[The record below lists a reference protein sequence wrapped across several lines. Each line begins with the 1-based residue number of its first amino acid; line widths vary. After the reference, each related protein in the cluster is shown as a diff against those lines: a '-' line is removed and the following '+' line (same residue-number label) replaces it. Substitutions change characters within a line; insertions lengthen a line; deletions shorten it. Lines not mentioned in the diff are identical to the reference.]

1 MSSTNPPSHSRLN
14 DPVRVAG
21 DPSPEDVI
29 ENESLE
35 IPHTKGSVPVIEM
48 RGISKSFPGVC
59 ALDDVSLAV
68 NAGEVHMLLGQN
80 GAGKSTLIKVLCG
93 AHSPDAGE
101 FLIDDQPVLIHSAAD
116 ARRLGIAVIFQEF
129 SLVPYLN
136 IAQNIFLGREFGGRL
151 PGLLDQRRMHAEA
164 RSLLDTLGMKLDTR
178 TRAGKLGVAEQ
189 QIVEIAKALSQNA
202 RILVMDEPTAAISDL
217 DIERLFERIQ
227 RLKQEGI
234 AIIYISHRL
243 SEVFRIGDKITV
255 LRDGRNVAS
264 LEPAGTSM
272 EALVRLMVGRD
283 IDKMSRGIVSRQTG
297 ETALDVRDL
306 KAANGI
312 DRANLSL
319 RIGEIVGLAGLV
331 GAGRSELA
339 RAIFGADRVLS
350 GEVWLEGFPLT
361 GDPADSVRHG
371 VGLVPENRKEEGL
384 ALIRSVQDNLLMAGL
399 GNLFPDR
406 WYRFSKAAQV
416 VAGLI
421 DQLRVVT
428 PSPGRLVKYLSG
440 GNQQKVVI
448 GKWLNAGTRLYIL
461 DEPTRGIDV
470 GAKAEVFGLIESLV
484 AKGAAVLM
492 ISSELSEIVSLC
504 DRAYV
509 MRDKRIVGE
518 LRNGELTEANILK
531 LAMHH
536 G

>member
-1 MSSTNPPSHSRLN
+1 MPPTNPQTHSRSNGPLR
-14 DPVRVAG
+14 DSG
-21 DPSPEDVI
+21 DQSTEDVI
-29 ENESLE
+29 RNGPIGEL
-35 IPHTKGSVPVIEM
+35 PKAGSAPLIEM
-48 RGISKSFPGVC
+48 RGICKSFPGVR

-68 NAGEVHMLLGQN
+68 DAGEVHMLLGQN

-101 FLIDDQPVLIHSAAD
+101 ILIDGRPVRIHSTAD

-129 SLVPYLN
+129 SIVPCLN
-136 IAQNIFLGREFGGRL
+136 IAQNIFLGREFRGRL

-164 RSLLDTLGMKLDTR
+164 RLLLDSLSMKLDTR
-178 TRAGKLGVAEQ
+178 TRADTLGVAEQ
-189 QIVEIAKALSQNA
+189 QMVEIAKALSQNA
-202 RILVMDEPTAAISDL
+202 RILVMDEPTAAISDHE
-217 DIERLFERIQ
+217 IERLFERI
-227 RLKQEGI
+227 RGLKQDGI

-243 SEVFRIGDKITV
+243 KEVFAIGDKITV
-255 LRDGRNVAS
+255 LRDGRNVRS
-264 LEPAGTSM
+264 LEPRNTSM
-272 EALVRLMVGRD
+272 DELVQLMVGRGVEAT
-283 IDKMSRGIVSRQTG
+283 SAQTVAREPG
-297 ETALDVRDL
+297 ETVLDVRNL
-306 KAANGI
+306 KAANGV
-312 DRANLSL
+312 DGANLKV
-319 RIGEIVGLAGLV
+319 RAGEIVGLAGLV

-350 GEVWLEGFPLT
+350 GEVRLKGSRLK
-361 GDPADSVRHG
+361 GNPADAVRRG
-371 VGLVPENRKEEGL
+371 IGLVPENRKEEGL
-384 ALIRSVQDNLLMAGL
+384 ALIRSVQDNLLVAGL
-399 GNLFPDR
+399 GPLFPDR
-406 WYRFSKAAQV
+406 WYRFRKAAQV

-428 PSPGRLVKYLSG
+428 PSPGRLVKFLSG

-448 GKWLNAGTRLYIL
+448 GKWLNASTRLYIF
-461 DEPTRGIDV
+461 DEPARGIDV
-470 GAKAEVFGLIESLV
+470 GAKAEIFGLIETLV

-492 ISSELSEIVSLC
+492 ISSELPEIVSLC

-518 LRNGELTEANILK
+518 LRHSDLTEENILK